1 MFALRFCYNIK
12 QLYIVMRFKVELLGA
27 LMDKREQRMKL
38 FERAC
43 MIYSKELQQFIY
55 ALTRKDLYAMEEIYQ
70 NTMLS
75 ALKGLNRLRDERKLK
90 SWIFVIAKEEARRYY
105 AACINDNLFANK
117 SKVEGTTSSRGR
129 VTDFTKWVEDREA
142 VKALIDSLEAEEQQ
156 LYVLHYFYG
165 LPFKEISGIL
175 KLNYSTVRSKH
186 LRGIAKMREKLGV
199 ERVKTTT
206 TYKNANGYK

>member
-1 MFALRFCYNIK
+1 
-12 QLYIVMRFKVELLGA
+12 MRLTVELLGA
-27 LMDKREQRMKL
+27 LMDNREQRMKL

-43 MIYSKELQQFIY
+43 TVYSKELQRFIY

-75 ALKGLNRLRDERKLK
+75 AWKGLNHLRDDSKFK

-105 AACINDNLFANK
+105 AACRNDNLFAHK
-117 SKVEGTTSSRGR
+117 SKVEGNLSCRGR

-142 VKALIDSLEAEEQQ
+142 VKTLIDSLEEDEQQ

-186 LRGIAKMREKLGV
+186 IRGIAKMREKLGA
-199 ERVKTTT
+199 ERVKTNTV
-206 TYKNANGYK
+206 

>member
-1 MFALRFCYNIK
+1 
-12 QLYIVMRFKVELLGA
+12 
-27 LMDKREQRMKL
+27 MDQEEQRMKL

-43 MIYSKELQQFIY
+43 TVYSKELQRFIY

-75 ALKGLNRLRDERKLK
+75 AWKGLNRLRDDSKLK

-105 AACINDNLFANK
+105 AACKNDNLFAHK
-117 SKVEGTTSSRGR
+117 SKVEGNISSRGL
-129 VTDFTKWVEDREA
+129 VVDFTKWVEDRET
-142 VKALIDSLEAEEQQ
+142 VKTLIASLEEDEQQ

-186 LRGIAKMREKLGV
+186 IRGIAKMREKLGV
-199 ERVKTTT
+199 KKVKATPQL
-206 TYKNANGYK
+206 